1 MFTLDPI
8 RKPFQTFNSFNR
20 VAPFKSFQTLRK
32 LQTIAIGKNFHLS
45 GIPERSRR
53 LVQGGGLVRSLL
65 AFVILTPPDLF

>member
-1 MFTLDPI
+1 MFARDPI
-8 RKPFQTFNSFNR
+8 KKPFQTFNLFNR

-32 LQTIAIGKNFHLS
+32 LQPIASGKNFHVS

-53 LVQGGGLVRSLL
+53 FVQGGGLVRSLL